1 MISPLTHTGLTILP
15 PTISASR
22 LSRCHFSASASAPSL
37 SHFRPSLVITLSLAH
52 TAALNHPI
60 SHRHRSQTVNLSF
73 TKSILASKSH
83 IQAPQPVSFLFI
95 ACFLIDFDLG
105 ICGFD
110 LVNIWNC
117 FLLFGNLSSLVN
129 YIFLRFG
136 FWVDFFLPFRF
147 GNTQSLT
154 VTNPFNPIPNPPD
167 LTIGVDGQR
176 ISSLQTRLNWVGWK
190 IAPKPEPPN
199 LCSPLLIPFAI
210 FYSNNYYNH
219 ILKWQFS
226 DWHVELIT

>member
-1 MISPLTHTGLTILP
+1 MRP
-15 PTISASR
+15 PRTSRSR
-22 LSRCHFSASASAPSL
+22 LSPTRVSRYCLPRSLPLASHDVTSL
-37 SHFRPSLVITLSLAH
+37 PLPLLPLSLISVLSLVITLSLAH
-52 TAALNHPI
+52 TAASNHPI

-136 FWVDFFLPFRF
+136 FWVDFFFAVQIWEYPIIDR
-147 GNTQSLT
+147 NQPVQSDTQSARSNHWCGWST
-154 VTNPFNPIPNPPD
+154 DFVSSNPTQLGRMKNCP
-167 LTIGVDGQR
+167 
-176 ISSLQTRLNWVGWK
+176 QTRT
-190 IAPKPEPPN
+190 A
-199 LCSPLLIPFAI
+199 
-210 FYSNNYYNH
+210 
-219 ILKWQFS
+219 
-226 DWHVELIT
+226 